1 MCISN
6 LGNNIS
12 FMKLKE
18 KYKNRN
24 MLMHSCYCVFI
35 SVTGG
40 FVQMLKDLK
49 NLLKMS
55 LKILFIKRKRKISF
69 HLLPFLVFGPFPS
82 AGPSPP
88 RSPAQPPPPCALRG
102 PASAPAQPRSSP
114 AFCGRPATVAAPPSP
129 AADAW
134 APPVGAVSFPA
145 RLGNRPRPAPEQP
158 PPTHCAS
165 WERFPPLLGLDK

>member
-1 MCISN
+1 
-6 LGNNIS
+6 
-12 FMKLKE
+12 
-18 KYKNRN
+18 

-88 RSPAQPPPPCALRG
+88 RSPARPPPPLRATR
-102 PASAPAQPRSSP
+102 PSNSRLASP
-114 AFCGRPATVAAPPSP
+114 AAPPAQLASNRRRLP
-129 AADAW
+129 SLSAADDP
-134 APPVGAVSFPA
+134 APPVSAAPHLQQSRACA
-145 RLGNRPRPAPEQP
+145 RPSSNRRAHVFAHRGSAPLAPRPLQMEAVTPLR
-158 PPTHCAS
+158 A
-165 WERFPPLLGLDK
+165 PLLPLPAPSCVARA